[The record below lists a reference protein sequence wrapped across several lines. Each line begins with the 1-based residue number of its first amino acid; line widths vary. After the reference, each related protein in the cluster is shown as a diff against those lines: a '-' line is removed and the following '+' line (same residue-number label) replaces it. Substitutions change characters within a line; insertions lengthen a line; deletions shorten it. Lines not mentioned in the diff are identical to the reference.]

1 MPSISSRLTTSGSG
15 LRRGITPLVAATLFA
30 LALLGFTSLTGQAA
44 AVAPS
49 GSASTTL
56 GYGSAGQA
64 LKRAGVSVSAVAP
77 STQTKLSGRR
87 VKVNSA
93 LSAISGASEF
103 SFRGG
108 LRLSKGKRSI
118 VLRQVTANTAW
129 SRITATVA
137 GKRIAFFLVDANPQ
151 VNETAGTLKITGGKL
166 RLTAGSAKLIKSKLR
181 VKRLPAA
188 RVGGLA
194 ADVTFAFE
202 DPYLTQ
208 CGLAATSRTVGTVPD
223 AGPVPDLTSTGFAVG
238 APGITWGFKSSFNGY
253 VNGIGLIAGLDGAT
267 VNRVPMTP
275 PQVPPTGFTF
285 PNAQGAYQVNGSG
298 TADDRA
304 YLNGSGGV
312 MYCNQ
317 AHGFRIVI
325 SNPTVVIDG
334 ESSRLIADVDT
345 NISGDWMPTQRVDF
359 ASLAVGSAVVTGTA
373 PNFTWATIPATLSQ
387 TGADAL
393 RLCEVNVP
401 GAPPGCLYP
410 AGTVLNSLTV
420 SFTGV

>member
-1 MPSISSRLTTSGSG
+1 MRSTSSRVTTSLPSLG
-15 LRRGITPLVAATLFA
+15 RGITPLVVATLFA
-30 LALLGFTSLTGQAA
+30 LALLGFTGLTGQAA

-64 LKRAGVSVSAVAP
+64 LKRAGVRISAVAP

-87 VKVNSA
+87 VNIVSP
-93 LSAISGASEF
+93 LSGISESLDS

-108 LRLSKGKRSI
+108 VRFSKGKRSI
-118 VLRQVTANTAW
+118 VLRQVTANTDW

-137 GKRIAFFLVDANPQ
+137 GKQIAFFLVDANPQ

-181 VKRLPAA
+181 VDRIPATQ
-188 RVGGLA
+188 VGGFA

-202 DPYLTQ
+202 DPYFAQ
-208 CGLAATSRTVGTVPD
+208 CGFAALSRSVGTVPE
-223 AGPVPDLTSTGFAVG
+223 AGPIPDLTGTGLAVG

-253 VNGIGLIAGLDGAT
+253 INGIGLIVGLDGTT
-267 VNRVPMTP
+267 VNRVRMAP
-275 PQVPPTGFTF
+275 PEVPPTGFTF
-285 PNAQGAYQVNGSG
+285 PNAQGAYQVNGPG
-298 TADDRA
+298 NADDRA
-304 YLNGSGGV
+304 YLNGTGGV
-312 MYCNQ
+312 MYCNA

-334 ESSRLIADVDT
+334 GSSRLIADIDT
-345 NISGDWMPTQRVDF
+345 NISGDWMPTQRVDL
-359 ASLAVGSAVVTGTA
+359 ADLAVGSAVVTGTA
-373 PNFTWATIPATLSQ
+373 PNVTWATIPATLSQ
-387 TGADAL
+387 TGAEAL

-410 AGTVLNSLTV
+410 AGTVLSSLTV

>member
-1 MPSISSRLTTSGSG
+1 MPLTSSRLNIPGSGS
-15 LRRGITPLVAATLFA
+15 RGARGVVTAATVFILAVLAFA
-30 LALLGFTSLTGQAA
+30 GFAGHAA
-44 AVAPS
+44 AVGPS
-49 GSASTTL
+49 GSFSLTL
-56 GYGSAGQA
+56 SYGNAGQA

-93 LSAISGASEF
+93 LSAISAASEF
-103 SFRGG
+103 SLRGG
-108 LRLSKGKRSI
+108 LRFSKGKRSI
-118 VLRQVTANTAW
+118 VLRQMTLLTD
-129 SRITATVA
+129 SGRITASVA

-151 VNETAGTLKITGGKL
+151 VNETAGTLKIIADKL

-181 VKRLPAA
+181 VDRIPATQ
-188 RVGGLA
+188 VGGFA

-202 DPYLTQ
+202 DPYFAQ
-208 CGLAATSRTVGTVPD
+208 CGLAALSRSVGTVPE
-223 AGPVPDLTSTGFAVG
+223 AGPVPDLTGTGLAVG

-253 VNGIGLIAGLDGAT
+253 INGIGLIVGLDGTT
-267 VNRVPMTP
+267 VNRVPMAP

-285 PNAQGAYQVNGSG
+285 PNAQGAYQVNGPG
-298 TADDRA
+298 NADDRA
-304 YLNGSGGV
+304 YLNGTGGV
-312 MYCNQ
+312 MYCNA

-334 ESSRLIADVDT
+334 GSSRLIADIDT
-345 NISGDWMPTQRVDF
+345 NISGDWMPTQRVDL
-359 ASLAVGSAVVTGTA
+359 ADLAVGSAVVTGTA
-373 PNFTWATIPATLSQ
+373 PNVTWATIPATLSQ

-410 AGTVLNSLTV
+410 AGTVLSSLTV